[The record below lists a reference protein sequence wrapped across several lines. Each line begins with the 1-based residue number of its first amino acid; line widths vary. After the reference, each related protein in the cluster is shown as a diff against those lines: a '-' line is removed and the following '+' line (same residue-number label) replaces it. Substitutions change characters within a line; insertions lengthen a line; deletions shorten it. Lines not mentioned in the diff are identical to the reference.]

1 MMDSQN
7 MSTEPSASPGLKGNS
22 GVGVETAPVDP
33 RLSYNVADNIATIGI
48 ERAHKLNA
56 LLPDMILEFSDLI
69 ERARRDA
76 GVRAVV
82 IRGAG
87 KSFCAG
93 DDLSPEDRFRY
104 GPPDLHTR
112 LKMGYPRLINDILQ
126 LRKPVVAMVRGY
138 AVGAG
143 FDLALSC
150 DFRIAAEDTKMAA
163 IYVRRGLGGG
173 CSYLLPRFVG
183 LGKATELMLLGD
195 MIDAQE
201 ALRLNLVTKVVPEE
215 QLEAE
220 TYALARRLA
229 RGATQAIGA
238 IKNARNQGLGCD
250 PVKGLEWQ
258 ILCNVDLM
266 FHRDAREGPRAFAER
281 REPNFTG
288 EWIDLQYDPFDPNY
302 R

>member
-1 MMDSQN
+1 
-7 MSTEPSASPGLKGNS
+7 MSETPSAPTGVSGNNGA
-22 GVGVETAPVDP
+22 GVDSAPVDS
-33 RLSYNVADNIATIGI
+33 RLSYTVADNIATIGI
-48 ERAHKLNA
+48 ERGHKMNA
-56 LLPDMILEFSDLI
+56 LLPEMILNFSDLI
-69 ERARRDA
+69 ERARRDSN
-76 GVRAVV
+76 VRAVV

-87 KSFCAG
+87 KNFCAG
-93 DDLSPEDRFRY
+93 DDLNPEDRFRY

-126 LRKPVVAMVRGY
+126 LRKPVIAMVRGY

-143 FDLALSC
+143 FDLSLAC
-150 DFRIAAEDTKMAA
+150 DFRIAAPDTKMAA
-163 IYVRRGLGGG
+163 IYVKRGLGGG
-173 CSYLLPRFVG
+173 CSYLLPRYVG
-183 LGKATELMLLGD
+183 FGKATELMLLGD
-195 MIDAQE
+195 MIDAEE
-201 ALRLNLVTKVVPEE
+201 ALRLHLITRLVPEE
-215 QLEAE
+215 KLEEE

-229 RGATQAIGA
+229 KGATQAIGA

-266 FHRDAREGPRAFAER
+266 FHRDAREGPRAYLER

-288 EWIDLQYDPFDPNY
+288 EWIDLQYDSFDPDY

>member
-1 MMDSQN
+1 
-7 MSTEPSASPGLKGNS
+7 MSETPSAPTGLPGNG
-22 GVGVETAPVDP
+22 GVGVEAASADP
-33 RLSYNVADNIATIGI
+33 RLSYTVADNIATIGI
-48 ERAHKLNA
+48 ERGHKMNA
-56 LLPDMILEFSDLI
+56 LLPDMILNFSDLI
-69 ERARRDA
+69 ERARRDSK
-76 GVRAVV
+76 VRAVV

-93 DDLSPEDRFRY
+93 DDLNPEDRFKY

-126 LRKPVVAMVRGY
+126 LRKPVVAMLRGY

-143 FDLALSC
+143 FDLSLAC
-150 DFRIAAEDTKMAA
+150 DFRIAAPDTKMAA

-173 CSYLLPRFVG
+173 CAYLLPRYVG
-183 LGKATELMLLGD
+183 LGKATELMLLGE

-215 QLEAE
+215 TLEEE
-220 TYALARRLA
+220 TYALAKRLA

-266 FHRDAREGPRAFAER
+266 FHRDAREGPRAFMER

-288 EWIDLQYDPFDPNY
+288 EWIDLQYDAFDPDY